1 LKKGLFHFFLFLVT
15 LIATTYAGM
24 EWTTGRYVYIPEG
37 EDWSLLE
44 AIWHYL
50 VDVEWNDLVKGLS
63 YSVPFLGILTFHE
76 FGHYFTARYYKLKV
90 TLPYYIPFWFVG
102 LTMSIGTMGAVIRIK
117 SMIRT
122 RKEFFDVGVAGPLA
136 GFVVAIFVI
145 FYGFTHLP
153 EPDYIYEIHP
163 EYRQYGENYAE
174 EVYKDLPEGFD
185 LQLGTNLIFEFCKA
199 YLVDDPKKIPNPHE
213 MMHYPWLLAGFLA
226 CFFTA
231 LNLLPIGQL
240 DGGHILYGL
249 LGPRLFNIASPTF
262 FVFFIFIGGLGLFSW
277 QDFVTNF
284 DYNLQMTAFYLV
296 YLFLVFDRIF
306 KNKLYTLLLGFMV
319 FVLQFAIKSFFPEVM
334 GFTGWLV
341 FGFLIGRVL
350 GVYHPETYEVKP
362 LDNRRKIIGWLSLII
377 FLICFSPAPLITT

>member
-1 LKKGLFHFFLFLVT
+1 LKKGILHFALFVIT

-24 EWTTGRYVYIPEG
+24 EWTTGRFVSAPEG
-37 EDWSLLE
+37 EDWTFLQ

-50 VDVEWNDLVKGLS
+50 TDVKQSDLIKGLS
-63 YSVPFLGILTFHE
+63 YSIPFLAILTFHE

-90 TLPYYIPFWFVG
+90 TLPYYIPFWFFG
-102 LTMSIGTMGAVIRIK
+102 LMPSIGTMGAVIRIK

-136 GFVVAIFVI
+136 GFVIAIFVI
-145 FYGFTHLP
+145 LYGFTHLP

-163 EYRQYGENYAE
+163 EYRDYGENYEE
-174 EVYKDLPEGFD
+174 EVYKDLPEG
-185 LQLGTNLIFEFCKA
+185 LNLMLGTNLLFEFCKA
-199 YLVDDPKKIPNPHE
+199 YLVDDPSKIPNPHE

-231 LNLLPIGQL
+231 LNLMPIGQL

-249 LGPRLFNIASPTF
+249 VGPKLFKIASPTF
-262 FVFFIFIGGLGLFSW
+262 FVFFIFLGGLGLFSW
-277 QDFVTNF
+277 QGFVANF
-284 DYNLQMTAFYLV
+284 DYNLQMAAFYL
-296 YLFLVFDRIF
+296 LFLFFVFDKIS
-306 KNKLYTLLLGFMV
+306 KNKLHILLIAFGV
-319 FVLQFAIKSFFPEVM
+319 FVLQFAIKSIIPSAM

-350 GVYHPETYEVKP
+350 GIYHPETYETKP
-362 LDNRRKIIGWLSLII
+362 LDRRRKVIGWISLII
-377 FLICFSPAPLITT
+377 FAICFSPAPFVTT